1 MVKLETALNEVK
13 GEYKDFQD
21 KKKVEDLLTVKLEIE
36 SYSQEMLA
44 KEDVD
49 IEKIEKEKIDLE
61 TRVGLLSKDLNLV
74 ISTEKSLAEKV
85 KAFRTRCLDLES
97 KLSQIGI
104 VSADEIK
111 QLKRELSLA
120 TDKNKNLETGFEELK
135 VEYQ

>member
-1 MVKLETALNEVK
+1 M
-13 GEYKDFQD
+13 
-21 KKKVEDLLTVKLEIE
+21 
-36 SYSQEMLA
+36 
-44 KEDVD
+44 
-49 IEKIEKEKIDLE
+49 E

-97 KLSQIGI
+97 KLSQIGL

-120 TDKNKNLETGFEELK
+120 KDKNINLETGFEELK

>member
-1 MVKLETALNEVK
+1 MK

-49 IEKIEKEKIDLE
+49 IDKIEKEKIDLE

-97 KLSQIGI
+97 KLSQIGL

-135 VEYQ
+135 IEYQ

>member
-85 KAFRTRCLDLES
+85 KAFRTRCLDLET